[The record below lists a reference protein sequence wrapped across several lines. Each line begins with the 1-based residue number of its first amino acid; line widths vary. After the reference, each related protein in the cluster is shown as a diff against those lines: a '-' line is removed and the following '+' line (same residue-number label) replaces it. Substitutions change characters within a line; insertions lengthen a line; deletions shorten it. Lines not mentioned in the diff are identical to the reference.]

1 MSSSI
6 VHYEVIKKKFR
17 DFSQR
22 SLWLTTISAA
32 TLALAV
38 FLLAFRFVEP
48 APPDTIVMSTGAVD
62 GGYHTFALQ
71 YQEILARDG
80 VKLELRTS
88 AGSQENVSRLLDPD
102 SNVEVAFFQGG
113 SAFAANAP
121 ELASLGS
128 IYYEP
133 LWVFYRGPEI
143 HDFDGLQGKKI
154 AIGPEASGARS
165 LALQLLAVNA
175 AVMPPTL
182 LLAESGRQ
190 ANDMLLHGKL
200 DAVFIVG
207 PPESALVEQLVSA
220 PGIRLLSVDRAEAY
234 TRRFPSLTKLTLPQ
248 GVFDF
253 VKNVPAHDVTLISP
267 TANLLAVDN
276 LHPALAYLLMRAA
289 SKIHGEAGLFRKAGD
304 FPAPLNSEFPLN
316 AEATRYYKSGPPFLQ
331 RFLPYWAAVLVDRL
345 WLTLVPVLAL
355 LIPLGRILPAVYRWR
370 VRSRIYRWYAK
381 LKEVEL
387 ELDENST
394 PEQLKE
400 LLARLDQIERG
411 VNQVNTPLAY
421 TDNLYAFR
429 QNVELV
435 RQRVR
440 TQLNGGG
447 RGRRQDE
454 RLPAP
459 ARSAST

>member
-1 MSSSI
+1 MI
-6 VHYEVIKKKFR
+6 NKKFR

-22 SLWLTTISAA
+22 SLWLTTISAGM
-32 TLALAV
+32 LALAV

-62 GGYHTFALQ
+62 SGYHTFAQ
-71 YQEILARDG
+71 RYREILARDG

-102 SNVEVAFFQGG
+102 SDVEVAFFQGG

-200 DAVFIVG
+200 DAVFMVG
-207 PPESALVEQLVSA
+207 PPESALVDQLVSA
-220 PGIRLLSVDRAEAY
+220 PGIRLLSLKRAEAY
-234 TRRFPSLTKLTLPQ
+234 TRRFPALTKLTLPQ

-267 TANLLAVDN
+267 TANLLAVDT

-289 SKIHGEAGLFRKAGD
+289 GEIHGGAGLLNKAGD
-304 FPAPLNSEFPLN
+304 FPAPLNSEFPLS

-331 RFLPYWAAVLVDRL
+331 RYLAYWAAVLVDRL
-345 WLTLVPVLAL
+345 WITLLPLLAL
-355 LIPLGRILPAVYRWR
+355 LVPLGRIIPAIYRWR

-387 ELDENST
+387 EMDDEIT
-394 PEQLKE
+394 ADKLKD
-400 LLARLDQIERG
+400 LLARLDQIEYA
-411 VNQVNTPLAY
+411 VNRIDTPLAY
-421 TDNLYAFR
+421 ADNLYAFR
-429 QNVELV
+429 QNVNLV
-435 RQRVR
+435 RRRVHA
-440 TQLNGGG
+440 
-447 RGRRQDE
+447 
-454 RLPAP
+454 RLAE
-459 ARSAST
+459 AG